1 METQTQWNP
10 VGPDVQSVL
19 AQLPDPLLAL
29 SKAEI
34 PAIVLRQAFDPGQCQ
49 ALLRRFVQWGL
60 MRDPADKSSADKRT
74 RIDIG
79 SSLGNRGHDKESF
92 LSHAAATHG
101 LFNHLFQPFDDPVE
115 RLYSTLQALAKDK
128 KVQVAHEADGRQYG
142 PAIFRI
148 HYETHSYKPHFDH
161 VTLREKRFDY
171 AVSRF
176 EHQFAGILC
185 LQNASQG
192 GRTAQTILYRS
203 VWTPEVQAHLDA
215 ETFHDY
221 AAANHIEQYRVELA
235 PGDLYFFNSRCIH
248 EIPPLDGNDPRAV
261 LAVFIGYSPED
272 NDIYVW
278 S

>member
-19 AQLPDPLLAL
+19 AQVSDPLSALAR
-29 SKAEI
+29 AEV
-34 PAIVLRQAFDPGQCQ
+34 PAIVLRQAYDPSQCQ
-49 ALLRRFVQWGL
+49 ALMRRFMQWGL
-60 MRDPADKSSADKRT
+60 IRDPLDKSSADKRA

-79 SSLGNRGHDKESF
+79 TSLGNRGHDKEGF

-115 RLYSTLQALAKDK
+115 TLYSSLQALAGEK

-142 PAIFRI
+142 PAIFRV

-192 GRTAQTILYRS
+192 GRSAQTILHRS
-203 VWTPEVQAHLDA
+203 LWTPEVQTQLDA
-215 ETFHDY
+215 ETFHSY
-221 AAANHIEQYRVELA
+221 AAANHIDQYRVELA

-248 EIPPLDGNDPRAV
+248 EIPPLDGGDPRAV
-261 LAVFIGYSPED
+261 LAVFIGYSDKED
-272 NDIYVW
+272 DIYVW